1 VGRIARRTFAVF
13 DAVAMSDRFILFGV
27 AHLCAIALAFLVPL
41 ALAAATLMSRNPQFE
56 RRVRLVFAGLL
67 IGTWI
72 AWFALLYARDW
83 FAPGNVLPMNLCDW
97 AAILTIVTL
106 LRPGQRSYELAY
118 FWAMGGTLQA
128 LLTPDLRY
136 GFPDMRFDVFF
147 LFHSGIIAAVLYLT
161 FGARWRP
168 WPSSIPRV
176 MLWSLVY
183 LISAF
188 GVNAVFNTNFGYL
201 SAKPPGP
208 SLFDAMAP
216 WPWYIA
222 ELALLGILSIL
233 LYYAPFYFADSLKRW
248 RRP

>member
-1 VGRIARRTFAVF
+1 MNDKFV
-13 DAVAMSDRFILFGV
+13 LFGT

-41 ALAAATLMSRNPQFE
+41 VLAMATAMSRNGAFE
-56 RRVRLVFAGLL
+56 RFVRLAFAALL

-72 AWFALLYARDW
+72 VWFGLLYRRQW
-83 FAPGNVLPMNLCDW
+83 FAPGNILPMNLCDW

-106 LRPGQRSYELAY
+106 LKPGQRTYELAY
-118 FWAMGGTLQA
+118 FWALGGTLQA

-161 FGARWRP
+161 FGSRMRP

-176 MLWSLVY
+176 LLWSLVY
-183 LISAF
+183 LGCAVA
-188 GVNAVFNTNFGYL
+188 VNAVFKTNFGYL
-201 SAKPPGP
+201 GAKPPGP

-222 ELALLGILSIL
+222 ELALLGGVSVL
-233 LYYAPFYFADSLKRW
+233 LYYAPFYFVDRL
-248 RRP
+248 RRGSPDEPPEIL

>member
-1 VGRIARRTFAVF
+1 
-13 DAVAMSDRFILFGV
+13 MNDRFVLFGV

-41 ALAAATLMSRNPQFE
+41 VLAAATLMSRSPHFE

-67 IGTWI
+67 IGTWAI
-72 AWFALLYARDW
+72 WFTLLYQRHW
-83 FAPGNVLPMNLCDW
+83 FSAGNMLPMHLCDW

-106 LRPGQRSYELAY
+106 LRPGQRTYELAY
-118 FWAMGGTLQA
+118 FWALGGTLQA

-136 GFPDMRFDVFF
+136 DFPDMRFDVFF

-161 FGARWRP
+161 FGSRWRP

-176 MLWSLVY
+176 MVWSLVY
-183 LISAF
+183 LVSALV
-188 GVNAVFNTNFGYL
+188 VNAIFKTNFGYL

-216 WPWYIA
+216 WPYYIG
-222 ELALLGILSIL
+222 ELAVLGLVSIL
-233 LYYAPFYFADSLKRW
+233 IYYAPFYFADRVRQS
-248 RRP
+248 RRLP